1 MTTAPNS
8 AILDPVT
15 NPVLTVAP
23 QNKED
28 TTMSG
33 ATNKITALYCRLS
46 QEDERLGESLSIENQ
61 KDILLDYA
69 KKNHF
74 SNPVFFVDD
83 GYSGTN
89 YDRPGFQSMLVE
101 IEAGRVGIVIT
112 KDLSRLGRNS
122 ALTGL
127 YTNFTFPTVGSQFG
141 SAHVPPC
148 TRRRCASQSQ
158 PLPGQQANASGSPG
172 LLHNRTAH

>member
-8 AILDPVT
+8 AILDSVT

-61 KDILLDYA
+61 ELICKGWFLPPNTYDCGSFVVNGTA
-69 KKNHF
+69 VVGKEKKSPYNRWKSTQKGADF
-74 SNPVFFVDD
+74 
-83 GYSGTN
+83 Y
-89 YDRPGFQSMLVE
+89 E
-101 IEAGRVGIVIT
+101 IH
-112 KDLSRLGRNS
+112 L
-122 ALTGL
+122 
-127 YTNFTFPTVGSQFG
+127 
-141 SAHVPPC
+141 
-148 TRRRCASQSQ
+148 
-158 PLPGQQANASGSPG
+158 
-172 LLHNRTAH
+172 

>member
-1 MTTAPNS
+1 
-8 AILDPVT
+8 
-15 NPVLTVAP
+15 
-23 QNKED
+23 
-28 TTMSG
+28 MSG

-112 KDLSRLGRNS
+112 KDDCVIIE
-122 ALTGL
+122 
-127 YTNFTFPTVGSQFG
+127 PTQKDLENQGFVAGSICF
-141 SAHVPPC
+141 
-148 TRRRCASQSQ
+148 
-158 PLPGQQANASGSPG
+158 
-172 LLHNRTAH
+172 

>member
-8 AILDPVT
+8 AILDSVT

-69 KKNHF
+69 KKE
-74 SNPVFFVDD
+74 PLLE
-83 GYSGTN
+83 
-89 YDRPGFQSMLVE
+89 PGVL
-101 IEAGRVGIVIT
+101 
-112 KDLSRLGRNS
+112 
-122 ALTGL
+122 
-127 YTNFTFPTVGSQFG
+127 
-141 SAHVPPC
+141 C
-148 TRRRCASQSQ
+148 
-158 PLPGQQANASGSPG
+158 
-172 LLHNRTAH
+172 